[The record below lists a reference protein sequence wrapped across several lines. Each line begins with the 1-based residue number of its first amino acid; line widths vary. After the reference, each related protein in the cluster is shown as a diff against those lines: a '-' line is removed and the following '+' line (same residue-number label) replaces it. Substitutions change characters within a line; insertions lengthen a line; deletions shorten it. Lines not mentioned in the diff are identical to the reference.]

1 MNTLMKRIRSD
12 RGSVTAEYAIA
23 TLAAVSFAAL
33 LVAIMRSGEVHDILL
48 DLIRNALGAA
58 KQ

>member
-1 MNTLMKRIRSD
+1 MIRFLDRTRD

-48 DLIRNALGAA
+48 GLIRNALGAA
-58 KQ
+58 NQ